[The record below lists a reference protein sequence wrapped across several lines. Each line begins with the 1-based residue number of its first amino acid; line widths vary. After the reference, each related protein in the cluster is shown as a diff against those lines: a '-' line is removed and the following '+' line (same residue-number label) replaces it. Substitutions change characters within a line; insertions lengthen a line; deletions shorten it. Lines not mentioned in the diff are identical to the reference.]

1 MNRISVLAILI
12 CALRGIGVRY
22 GMARIAIIV
31 MTLMFGAAGAYAA
44 CPPAA
49 AGTTP
54 EAIELN
60 RQRVLCLQQDLS
72 SETTRRKL
80 EMDLKAMERSIQD
93 LQLQRRLDSIPQFT
107 PVQPPLLP
115 DPSRYS
121 L

>member
-1 MNRISVLAILI
+1 MTRLAI
-12 CALRGIGVRY
+12 
-22 GMARIAIIV
+22 II
-31 MTLMFGAAGAYAA
+31 MTLMFGAAGAHAA

-60 RQRVLCLQQDLS
+60 RQRVLCLQQELS
-72 SETTRRKL
+72 SDTTMRKL
-80 EMDLKAMERSIQD
+80 ELDLKAVERSLQD

-107 PVQPPLLP
+107 PVQPPLMP
-115 DPSRYS
+115 DPTRYS